1 MRMLILALLACIVGF
16 GVFQVGKLDPDN
28 YVKMYVGGYL
38 VEVKL
43 LGFILFLVAAV
54 IAIYFIVWLLRTIW
68 RSPKTFGKW
77 RKQKNHDKAEQQF
90 GSAYLSLIKGDWHR
104 AENLLLK
111 KTKHS
116 GIPYANFLAA
126 AQAAQEQGRLSNRDE
141 YIKAAYDAAPQE
153 RLAIGLV
160 KAKLHQQA
168 GQMEQALATLN
179 DLSADGAKNPQYAA
193 MLLQTYEQ
201 TEDWQAAESL
211 LPAAKKMQALPAPV
225 LEDIQA
231 KIYQHA
237 LIGAND
243 IDAAWKQLPRAQ
255 RKQPSNVAIYAQ
267 SLIEKD
273 EVASAEKIINATL
286 KQDWSD
292 ELVNIYG
299 RLSSDKPAKLLRK
312 VEGWLMARPENAE
325 LSLAAGRLAASAKD
339 FDAAKKHLQEAIRLE
354 QLPQAF
360 GVLGEV
366 YEATSDNGQALKL
379 YRAGMQ
385 ALATGKPL
393 VGSDNL
399 LESQNSENESPAAA
413 NNEGELV

>member
-1 MRMLILALLACIVGF
+1 MRLLILALFACIIGF

-38 VEVKL
+38 VEVKV
-43 LGFILFLVAAV
+43 LGFILLLVAAV
-54 IAIYFIVWLLRTIW
+54 IALYFVLWLLRTIW

-77 RKQKNHDKAEQQF
+77 RSQRNHDKAEQQF
-90 GSAYLSLIKGDWHR
+90 GSAYLSLIKGDWR
-104 AENLLLK
+104 KAESLLLK

-126 AQAAQEQGRLSNRDE
+126 AQAAQEQGRLENRDE

-168 GQMEQALATLN
+168 GQLEQALATLN
-179 DLSADGAKNPQYAA
+179 DLNVDGAKNPQYVA

-201 TEDWQAAESL
+201 TQDWQAAEAL
-211 LPAAKKMQALPAPV
+211 LPSAKKVQALPASII
-225 LEDIQA
+225 EDIQA
-231 KIYQHA
+231 KIYKHSLSNA
-237 LIGAND
+237 SD
-243 IDAAWKQLPRAQ
+243 IDTAWKQLPRAQ
-255 RKQPSNVAIYAQ
+255 RKQPHNVAIYAKN
-267 SLIEKD
+267 LIEKD
-273 EVASAEKIINATL
+273 QVANAEKMITATL
-286 KQDWSD
+286 KENWSD

-312 VEGWLMARPENAE
+312 VEGWLMARPESAE
-325 LSLAAGRLAASAKD
+325 LNLAAGRLAAAAKD
-339 FDAAKKHLQEAIRLE
+339 FDTAKKHLQEAIRLA
-354 QLPQAF
+354 QLPQAY

-366 YEATSDNGQALKL
+366 YEASSDSGQALKL

-385 ALATGKPL
+385 ALSAGAPSEAT
-393 VGSDNL
+393 DNL
-399 LESQNSENESPAAA
+399 IESKNSMDESTQQAVQ
-413 NNEGELV
+413 EG